1 MAYGVPVVLDKW
13 QGKQD
18 LLVVMLDDFDVILGL
33 DFLKKAKIA
42 LMPHLDR
49 ILLAN
54 EVCPCFIPCYKA
66 VVVESRKEGSILVFY
81 HYDQQGLE
89 EGWGGVLGSNC
100 D

>member
-42 LMPHLDR
+42 LMLIWIGFCLR
-49 ILLAN
+49 MRYVLVLFLVIRQWWL
-54 EVCPCFIPCYKA
+54 K
-66 VVVESRKEGSILVFY
+66 VERR
-81 HYDQQGLE
+81 
-89 EGWGGVLGSNC
+89 GVSWFQPLRSARP
-100 D
+100 